1 MHHPYLR
8 RLNRWREALINQPI
22 RVKMAG
28 AFATIFLLIALS
40 AGWVFLSVLDGVRD
54 LAEFQSTEVGLL
66 QLANDLRY
74 YDAALTDAF
83 RSYVVNPQDTAAY
96 DRYFVFAERYDAAL
110 AQARSIAHEP
120 QDLDIFAQIDAI
132 SAEMTT
138 IEESLL
144 AAPDIAQFNVTYTG
158 RYQEL
163 KDALSAQLDSF
174 FTLHL
179 VRMQEQQAHINE
191 HFIFSLILIVVA
203 VGVLFTV
210 CFVIAVSL
218 STYIVRGLDDMI
230 KVSEQYAK
238 GSLEVR
244 VPVRSRDELGVLAET
259 LNKAASN
266 EQRYIKE
273 LEAARRQAEDATRM
287 KDLFLA
293 TMSHELRTPLNAMI
307 GFLHLMIYS
316 DQLDEDNTYM
326 AERSLA
332 NTQRLLTLINNM
344 LDLSRIA
351 TGGLQ
356 IVPTAMQV
364 RYVVAGLY
372 NDLKMMAYDKG
383 LRLSLEVDPALPE
396 TIHHDETRIAQI
408 ITNLVGNAIKFTE
421 KGSVSLKVQR
431 ADDMLRI
438 EVKDTGI
445 GIPKSKLGLIFDD
458 FFQVDA
464 SSTRQHQGAGLGLA
478 IVKRIVLL
486 MNGKIHV
493 DSKVGVGTTFTVE
506 LPLELPALQTQDKP
520 APEHQVFADS
530 IAQARLVPASN

>member
-1 MHHPYLR
+1 
-8 RLNRWREALINQPI
+8 
-22 RVKMAG
+22 V
-28 AFATIFLLIALS
+28 
-40 AGWVFLSVLDGVRD
+40 
-54 LAEFQSTEVGLL
+54 LL

-273 LEAARRQAEDATRM
+273 LEAARRQAEDAARM

-372 NDLKMMAYDKG
+372 NDLKMMAYEKG

-421 KGSVSLKVQR
+421 KGGVSLKVQR
-431 ADDMLRI
+431 ADDTLKI

-493 DSKVGVGTTFTVE
+493 DSEVGIGTTFTVE

-530 IAQARLVPASN
+530 IAQARLVPSMN

>member
-1 MHHPYLR
+1 MSNPHLK
-8 RLNRWREALINQPI
+8 RLNRWHEALINQPI

-40 AGWVFLSVLDGVRD
+40 AGLVFWSVLDGVVD
-54 LAEFQSTEVGLL
+54 LTEFQSNEIVLL

-74 YDAALTDAF
+74 YDAVLTDAF
-83 RSYVVNPQDTAAY
+83 RSYIVNPQDTAAY
-96 DRYFVFAERYDAAL
+96 DRYLAFTERYDAAL
-110 AQARSIAHEP
+110 AQARSIAHDP

-132 SAEMTT
+132 SAEITT
-138 IEESLL
+138 LEKSLL
-144 AAPDIAQFNVTYTG
+144 AAPNIDQFNVTYIG

-163 KDALSAQLDSF
+163 KDALAAQLDSF
-174 FTLHL
+174 FTVHSLH
-179 VRMQEQQAHINE
+179 MQEQQAHIVE
-191 HFIFSLILIVVA
+191 HLISSLIVIVAA
-203 VGVLFTV
+203 VGALFAV
-210 CFVIAVSL
+210 CLVIAVSL
-218 STYIVRGLDDMI
+218 SRYIVRSLDDMI
-230 KVSEQYAK
+230 QVSQQYTK
-238 GSLEVR
+238 GNFEVR
-244 VPVRSRDELGVLAET
+244 VPVRSRDELGALAET

-293 TMSHELRTPLNAMI
+293 TMSHELRTPLNAII

-332 NTQRLLTLINNM
+332 NTQRLLTLINNI

-356 IVPTAMQV
+356 IVPTAIQI

-372 NDLKMMAYDKG
+372 NDLKMMAYEKG
-383 LRLSLEVDPALPE
+383 LRLSLEVDPMLPE
-396 TIHHDETRIAQI
+396 TVQHDETRIAQI

-421 KGSVSLKVQR
+421 KGEVSLKVQR

-438 EVKDTGI
+438 EVRDTGI

-464 SSTRQHQGAGLGLA
+464 SSTRQQQGAGLGLA

-493 DSKVGVGTTFTVE
+493 DSEVGVGTTFVVE
-506 LPLELPALQTQDKP
+506 LPLELPTLQTQDKP
-520 APEHQVFADS
+520 APEHQVFAES
-530 IAQARLVPASN
+530 IAQARLVPSLG

>member
-8 RLNRWREALINQPI
+8 RLNRWHKALVNQPI